1 MWPGN
6 FGARTRQVILRRR
19 FPKEPMPIDRRT
31 PARLLTIA
39 ALVLTLAGTMLAGSV
54 ASPATPSASALVSA
68 ATAEH
73 AVALARSRRGSPY
86 SYGAVGPRHF
96 DCSGLTRWVYRHLGK
111 RLPHSSAAQ
120 AHRVKRISRSN
131 AIRGDLVFFYGGGGV
146 HHVGIYAGHNRL
158 WHAPYSG
165 TRVRLERIWTRQVFF
180 GRVR

>member
-1 MWPGN
+1 MP
-6 FGARTRQVILRRR
+6 THR
-19 FPKEPMPIDRRT
+19 FL

-39 ALVLTLAGTMLAGSV
+39 GLVLALTAAMFVGS
-54 ASPATPSASALVSA
+54 ATTAAAPRASALVSP

-73 AVALARSRRGSPY
+73 AVTLARSRKGSPY
-86 SYGAVGPRHF
+86 SYGATGPHHF

-120 AHRVKRISRSN
+120 AQRVKRISR
-131 AIRGDLVFFYGGGGV
+131 AHARRGDLVFFYGGGGV
-146 HHVGIYAGHNRL
+146 YHVGIYAGRHHV

-165 TRVRLERIWTRQVFF
+165 TRVRRDRIWTRQVFY